1 MTDRTVLSDGDSVLD
16 FQQKGGAFI
25 GVVWSGGVW
34 VQSLLSSHRLCP
46 SVTRNYNAILAGA
59 DYNKLIFLKGF
70 SQRGHFGGV
79 LPKPDA

>member
-1 MTDRTVLSDGDSVLD
+1 
-16 FQQKGGAFI
+16 
-25 GVVWSGGVW
+25 
-34 VQSLLSSHRLCP
+34 LSSHRLCP

-59 DYNKLIFLKGF
+59 DYNKLIFLKGV